1 MKQVYET
8 NDEVELQML
17 IGLLE
22 SNGIYT
28 QIYTDGAGDY
38 LRIKG
43 SDFMIPKGVLVKD
56 KDWKE
61 ALEIINA
68 NGFGKKK
75 KVPLIFI
82 CFADLLYDSVNHML
96 AFPYLGKNTP
106 GHPYPGRGQAGFG
119 SERTCFRQII

>member
-43 SDFMIPKGVLVKD
+43 SCKRQRLERSIRDNQCKRL
-56 KDWKE
+56 WKKE
-61 ALEIINA
+61 KSKKRQNA
-68 NGFGKKK
+68 NLGSKNSFSI
-75 KVPLIFI
+75 IFSCYI
-82 CFADLLYDSVNHML
+82 RKHNL
-96 AFPYLGKNTP
+96 
-106 GHPYPGRGQAGFG
+106 
-119 SERTCFRQII
+119 

>member
-56 KDWKE
+56 RSIRDNQCKWLWKKE
-61 ALEIINA
+61 KSKKSQNA
-68 NGFGKKK
+68 NLGSKNSFSI
-75 KVPLIFI
+75 IFSCYI
-82 CFADLLYDSVNHML
+82 RKHNL
-96 AFPYLGKNTP
+96 
-106 GHPYPGRGQAGFG
+106 
-119 SERTCFRQII
+119 

>member
-75 KVPLIFI
+75 KVKRVRTQIWAARIALVLFLAAILGNIIYSLIEK
-82 CFADLLYDSVNHML
+82 L
-96 AFPYLGKNTP
+96 
-106 GHPYPGRGQAGFG
+106 
-119 SERTCFRQII
+119 

>member
-68 NGFGKKK
+68 NGVGKKK
-75 KVPLIFI
+75 KVKRVRTQICSKNSFSIIFSCYI
-82 CFADLLYDSVNHML
+82 RKHNL
-96 AFPYLGKNTP
+96 
-106 GHPYPGRGQAGFG
+106 
-119 SERTCFRQII
+119 

>member
-43 SDFMIPKGVLVKD
+43 SDLMIPKGVLVKD

-61 ALEIINA
+61 ALEIIKKEKSKKRQNA
-68 NGFGKKK
+68 NLGSKNSFSI
-75 KVPLIFI
+75 IFSCYI
-82 CFADLLYDSVNHML
+82 RKHNL
-96 AFPYLGKNTP
+96 
-106 GHPYPGRGQAGFG
+106 
-119 SERTCFRQII
+119 

>member
-43 SDFMIPKGVLVKD
+43 SDFM
-56 KDWKE
+56 
-61 ALEIINA
+61 
-68 NGFGKKK
+68 
-75 KVPLIFI
+75 
-82 CFADLLYDSVNHML
+82 
-96 AFPYLGKNTP
+96 YLK
-106 GHPYPGRGQAGFG
+106 A
-119 SERTCFRQII
+119 CL

>member
-43 SDFMIPKGVLVKD
+43 SDFMIPKGVLCKRQRLERSIRD
-56 KDWKE
+56 NQCKRLWKKE
-61 ALEIINA
+61 KGKKRQNA
-68 NGFGKKK
+68 NLGSKNSFSI
-75 KVPLIFI
+75 IFSCYI
-82 CFADLLYDSVNHML
+82 RKHNL
-96 AFPYLGKNTP
+96 
-106 GHPYPGRGQAGFG
+106 
-119 SERTCFRQII
+119 